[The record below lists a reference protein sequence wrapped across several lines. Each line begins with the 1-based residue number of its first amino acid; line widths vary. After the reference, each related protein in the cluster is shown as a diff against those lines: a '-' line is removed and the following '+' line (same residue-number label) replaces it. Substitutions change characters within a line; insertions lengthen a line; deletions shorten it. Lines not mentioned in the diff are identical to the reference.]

1 MLFESYSEISSGS
14 RKFVGYFFAWIK
26 LSPLKYVIT
35 GNVMKK
41 VLLQNHPGS
50 EKYSFNGWEI
60 FNSNF
65 ERMIKENKTMLLC
78 KWGFYLTCVVAVMF
92 VFAAITSNGL
102 NERGLITAGCS
113 FLYLLIMMGLIVRAG
128 FKAKKEQLHYYQAK
142 GIEPLS
148 IEKLQ
153 ALQLIAPYRFYHK
166 QWSET
171 LEFWPRKPEPGKD
184 TFQYHVLP
192 FDSIDIISKR
202 RESLEDQWGIEDS
215 ESYCALMEHFLSGD
229 HGANT
234 FKANM
239 EEAPEQVIALLNKF
253 AVFPSDYISDCA
265 NHSSGKSSAKLIW
278 AAELSWMISISSTAF
293 QNGTIE
299 EELAWH
305 YIMLASR
312 KAHEL
317 FESEEDYQKNSQM
330 GFLYWHI
337 CCYCRKLTDAEL
349 EACYRYDKQFWEH
362 YSKKCRWPIRNVPW
376 GASSVK
382 YS

>member
-1 MLFESYSEISSGS
+1 
-14 RKFVGYFFAWIK
+14 
-26 LSPLKYVIT
+26 
-35 GNVMKK
+35 MKK

-65 ERMIKENKTMLLC
+65 ERMIKENKAMLLC
-78 KWGFYLTCVVAVMF
+78 KWGGYLTCVVAVMF

-265 NHSSGKSSAKLIW
+265 NNRSSKSSAKLIW

-317 FESEEDYQKNSQM
+317 FESEEDYQKNSLM

-337 CCYCRKLTDAEL
+337 CCYRRKLTDAEL

>member
-1 MLFESYSEISSGS
+1 
-14 RKFVGYFFAWIK
+14 
-26 LSPLKYVIT
+26 
-35 GNVMKK
+35 
-41 VLLQNHPGS
+41 
-50 EKYSFNGWEI
+50 
-60 FNSNF
+60 
-65 ERMIKENKTMLLC
+65 
-78 KWGFYLTCVVAVMF
+78 
-92 VFAAITSNGL
+92 
-102 NERGLITAGCS
+102 
-113 FLYLLIMMGLIVRAG
+113 MGLIVRAG

-202 RESLEDQWGIEDS
+202 RESLENQWGIEDS

-265 NHSSGKSSAKLIW
+265 NNRSGKSSAKLIW

-317 FESEEDYQKNSQM
+317 FESEEDYQKNSLM

-337 CCYCRKLTDAEL
+337 CCYRRKLTDAEL